1 MRLAHTDRI
10 RADCRE
16 LQRTLRTVLDVD
28 VPPQLVQP
36 CAQCAP
42 LAPLCPLVALHS
54 VDSKGSVTALAL
66 CARGGL
72 VSCCSGS
79 ENCSILLSR
88 CRGRLVSKCME
99 SVCDPLRKKAG
110 SQGLTWCS
118 RLRFCCHFAFFIFGW
133 PVGSE

>member
-1 MRLAHTDRI
+1 MRLAYTDRI

-54 VDSKGSVTALAL
+54 VYSKGSVSFVRA
-66 CARGGL
+66 GW
-72 VSCCSGS
+72 SG
-79 ENCSILLSR
+79 
-88 CRGRLVSKCME
+88 VT
-99 SVCDPLRKKAG
+99 VA
-110 SQGLTWCS
+110 QGAEL
-118 RLRFCCHFAFFIFGW
+118 
-133 PVGSE
+133 